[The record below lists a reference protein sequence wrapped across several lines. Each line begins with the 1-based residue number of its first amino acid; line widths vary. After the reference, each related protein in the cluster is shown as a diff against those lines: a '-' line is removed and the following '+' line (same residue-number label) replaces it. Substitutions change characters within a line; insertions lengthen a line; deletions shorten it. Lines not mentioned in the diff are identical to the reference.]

1 MFAFV
6 TKANKTF
13 AKQTLYVIA
22 NEMIVNLTILLWS
35 FSAITKGLDNTFVIT
50 FANEINVSIV
60 SQNIYTNYYRN

>member
-50 FANEINVSIV
+50 FGSNEMK
-60 SQNIYTNYYRN
+60 